1 LSNDAQATCLT
12 RPITNFQRKGDSVTV
27 LEHRIPDRGDCRG
40 GAKTKRAALSSRFGK
55 KIIAALGAC
64 VLLGSVT
71 TVAAGAQSSGLSG
84 TLTMNVF
91 TFTTPV
97 MQPVIAAFEKANPNV
112 HIQAANVVN
121 TPSTYVPLLQTERLA
136 GNEPMIDETYDVLT
150 PTLEVDGLIADLSP
164 DLKAGQ
170 PYPKNYW
177 LQTFMASYIPPKG
190 APFGVGQVFAL
201 PNEADAT
208 VIMYNENEFTKAGVP
223 FPQNGWTWNDML
235 ADAAKLKIGSG
246 ASQTQYGICERPD
259 WQAEYNPVLKAY
271 GVTAFTETKATVDT
285 PAARA
290 AWALMI
296 DPLLNGDAVPE
307 AQQQAKNGSSGCEP
321 FFESGEAAMSIEV
334 RGNLPGLQQSIGT
347 SFKYNVVP
355 MPSITAKNG
364 SQVIPTGGGSLGW
377 CLAPNAVHNKL
388 ALAFLKY
395 LFSAPG
401 QNVAEATFGVV
412 PAVASLNGPTALW
425 RTQSGGPA
433 NSQAYVIAADTATI
447 APQTPGTVF
456 TLSNTDIPNAV
467 TAATTG
473 GQSIAKAFGTLQT
486 EMNAAYALNS

>member
-1 LSNDAQATCLT
+1 MFALTSATADASTMGPA
-12 RPITNFQRKGDSVTV
+12 
-27 LEHRIPDRGDCRG
+27 
-40 GAKTKRAALSSRFGK
+40 
-55 KIIAALGAC
+55 
-64 VLLGSVT
+64 
-71 TVAAGAQSSGLSG
+71 LSG

-97 MQPVIAAFEKANPNV
+97 MQPVIAAFEKLNPGV
-112 HIQAANVVN
+112 TIKAANVVN
-121 TPSTYVPLLQTERLA
+121 TPDTYVPLLQTERLA

-150 PTLEVDGLIADLSP
+150 PTLEVDGLIGDLTP
-164 DLKAGQ
+164 DLKMGE
-170 PYPKNYW
+170 PYAQNYW
-177 LQTFMASYIPPKG
+177 LPTFEASYIPPKG

-201 PNEADAT
+201 ANEADAT
-208 VIMYNENEFTKAGVP
+208 IIMYNENEFKAAGVP
-223 FPQNGWTWNDML
+223 FPTNNWTWSDML

-246 ASQTQYGICERPD
+246 ASQKQYGACLRPD

-271 GVTAFTETKATVDT
+271 GVTAFTETTPTLDT
-285 PAARA
+285 PAALK

-334 RGNLPGLQQSIGT
+334 RGNLPGLQQAIG
-347 SFKYNVVP
+347 SKFAYNVVP
-355 MPSITAKNG
+355 MPSITAADG
-364 SQVIPTGGGSLGW
+364 MQVIPTGGGSLGW
-377 CLAPNAVHNKL
+377 GLAPNAVHNPL
-388 ALAFLKY
+388 ALAFLHY
-395 LFSAPG
+395 LFSAAG
-401 QNVAEATFGVV
+401 QAVAEKTFGVV

-425 RTQSGGPA
+425 RTQPGGPA
-433 NSQAYVIAADTATI
+433 NSEAYVIAADTATI

-473 GQSIAKAFGTLQT
+473 GQSIAKAFTNLQA
-486 EMNAAYALNS
+486 EMVAAYALNG